1 METSK
6 KKQTEETDYRLIGKL
21 YYSIGE
27 VAEIFKMNTSKIRFW
42 EKEFDVLQP
51 KKNAKGERRYT
62 EQDIDKIKLIHHLVE
77 EKGYTLEGARQKIKI
92 NPQGENKNIEIIE
105 KLKKIK
111 TYLIDLKKE
120 IEG

>member
-1 METSK
+1 MEISK
-6 KKQTEETDYRLIGKL
+6 KKQTEENNYRLIGKL

-62 EQDIDKIKLIHHLVE
+62 EQDIEKIKLIHHLVE
-77 EKGYTLEGARQKIKI
+77 EKGYTLEGARQKIKM
-92 NPQGENKNIEIIE
+92 NPEGENKNVEIIQ

-111 TYLIDLKKE
+111 EYLVDLKKE
-120 IEG
+120 VEG

>member
-1 METSK
+1 MEISK
-6 KKQTEETDYRLIGKL
+6 KQQTEENNYRLIGKL

-42 EKEFDVLQP
+42 EKEFDILQP

-62 EQDIDKIKLIHHLVE
+62 EQDIEKIKLIHHLVE
-77 EKGYTLEGARQKIKI
+77 EKGYTLEGARQKIKT
-92 NPQGENKNIEIIE
+92 NPEGENKNVEIIQ

-111 TYLIDLKKE
+111 EYLVDLKKE
-120 IEG
+120 LGD

>member
-1 METSK
+1 MEISK
-6 KKQTEETDYRLIGKL
+6 KKQTEENNYRLIGKL

-62 EQDIDKIKLIHHLVE
+62 EQDIEKIKLIHHLVE
-77 EKGYTLEGARQKIKI
+77 ERGYTLEGARQKIKT
-92 NPQGENKNIEIIE
+92 NPEGENKNVEIIQ

-111 TYLIDLKKE
+111 EYLVDLKKE
-120 IEG
+120 VEG